1 MNDERVII
9 NDDDDHRDHL
19 KSDIEG
25 NCLKFLIRMYDVSE
39 ETMIVV

>member
-25 NCLKFLIRMYDVSE
+25 KRKLFEILNNDV
-39 ETMIVV
+39 